1 MHGTISGVENYGSI
15 VIVWL
20 ALENGGSEPIYLD
33 HRAFGWIVEGEGVE
47 TPDDLIGRPI
57 VYNGGAIEFLDSLE
71 AA

>member
-1 MHGTISGVENYGSI
+1 MHGTISSVENYGSI

-20 ALENGGSEPIYLD
+20 ALENGVSEPIYLD
-33 HRAFGWIVEGEGVE
+33 HRAFGWVVEGEGVG